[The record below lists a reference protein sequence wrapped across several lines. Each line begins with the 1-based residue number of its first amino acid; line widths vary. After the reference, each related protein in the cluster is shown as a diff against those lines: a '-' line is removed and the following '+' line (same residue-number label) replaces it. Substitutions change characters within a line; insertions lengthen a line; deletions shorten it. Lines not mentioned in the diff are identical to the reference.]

1 MRIRGSFFAL
11 LIAFFP
17 PLAGAADAAPAR
29 VAIKAGH
36 LLDVRTGKQRDD
48 VVVVVENGRIASIG
62 TSVPAGAEVV
72 DLAGR
77 TLMPGLIDV
86 HVHLLLDWTDV
97 SSAAAL
103 RMSAA
108 RGALFG
114 LKNLQ
119 TYLRHGFTTVRDAG
133 EVDAGYG
140 QFALRDAIRA
150 GMFQGPRVVSAGQF
164 VSLSGGHG
172 DADTLAPDYAL
183 ARRTNI
189 ADTVEEVGVVVRRD
203 LKYGADWIK
212 LMATGGV
219 MDPLSDF
226 NVQELSF
233 EQMQRAVELAHRAHR
248 KVMAHAE
255 GTAGIVA
262 AVRAG
267 VDSIEHGT
275 LLDEE
280 GAALMQQKGTWLVP
294 TLHTFQ
300 RGVEVAEQIHTDPLS
315 IEKGKAILKYQQPAF
330 ALAIRH
336 RLKIAFGDDDD
347 PEYALDEF
355 DSLVKGGLSPLQAIQ
370 AATIN
375 GAELLGLAD
384 QIGTVEPGK
393 VADLVAVEGDP
404 IKDIGAM
411 HRVVFVMAN
420 GQVAR

>member
-1 MRIRGSFFAL
+1 MRITLSLLALSFAFAP
-11 LIAFFP
+11 IVH
-17 PLAGAADAAPAR
+17 AAEPSPR

-36 LLDVRTGKQRDD
+36 VLDVRSGKMRDNA
-48 VVVVVENGRIASIG
+48 VVVVENGRIASIG
-62 TSVPAGAEVV
+62 TSVPDGARVI
-72 DLAGR
+72 DLPGK
-77 TLMPGLIDV
+77 TLLPGLIDV
-86 HVHLLLDWTDV
+86 HVHLLLDWTDA
-97 SSAAAL
+97 SSVGEL
-103 RMSAA
+103 RMGAA

-119 TYLRHGFTTVRDAG
+119 TFLRQGFTTVRDAG
-133 EVDAGYG
+133 EVDPGYG

-150 GMFQGPRVVSAGQF
+150 GMFDGPRVVAAGQF

-172 DADTLAPDYAL
+172 DADSLAPEFAL
-183 ARRTNI
+183 SRRPNI
-189 ADTVEEVGVVVRRD
+189 ADNVEEIGVVVRRD

-226 NVQELSF
+226 RTQELSF
-233 EQMQRAVELAHRAHR
+233 EQMQRAVEIAHRAHR

-262 AVRAG
+262 AARAG

-280 GAALMQQKGTWLVP
+280 GAALMQKQGTWLVP

-300 RGVEVAEQIHTDPLS
+300 RGVEVGEQIHTDPIA

-330 ALAIRH
+330 TLAIKH
-336 RLKIAFGDDDD
+336 HLKIAFGDDDD
-347 PEYALDEF
+347 PSFALYEF
-355 DSLVKGGLSPLQAIQ
+355 DSLVKGGLTPLQAIQ

-375 GAELLGLAD
+375 GAELLGLSD
-384 QIGTVEPGK
+384 QIGSIEVGK
-393 VADLVAVEGDP
+393 AADLVAVDGDP
-404 IKDIGAM
+404 TADIGAM
-411 HRVVFVMAN
+411 HRVAFVMAN
-420 GQVAR
+420 GNVSR

>member
-1 MRIRGSFFAL
+1 MHHLLAAL
-11 LIAFFP
+11 LAFAPFVQ
-17 PLAGAADAAPAR
+17 AADAPPAR
-29 VAIKAGH
+29 VAIKAAH

-62 TSVPAGAEVV
+62 TAVPAGAEVI
-72 DLAGR
+72 DLGGK
-77 TLMPGLIDV
+77 TLLPGLVDV
-86 HVHLLLDWTDV
+86 HVHLLFDWTDA
-97 SSAAAL
+97 SSASAL
-103 RMSAA
+103 RMGAA

-114 LKNLQ
+114 LKNLE

-133 EVDAGYG
+133 EIDPGYG
-140 QFALRDAIRA
+140 QFALRDAIKS
-150 GMFQGPRVVSAGQF
+150 GMFAGPRVLCAGQF

-172 DADTLAPDYAL
+172 DVDSLAPEFAL
-183 ARRTNI
+183 ARRPNI
-189 ADTVEEVGVVVRRD
+189 ADNVEEIGVVVRRD

-226 NVQELSF
+226 HTQELSL

-300 RGVEVAEQIHTDPLS
+300 RGVEVGEQVHADPAS

-330 ALAIRH
+330 ALALKH
-336 RLKIAFGDDDD
+336 KLKIAFGDDDD
-347 PEYALDEF
+347 PEFALYEF
-355 DSLVKGGLSPLQAIQ
+355 DSLVKGGLTPLQAIQ

-375 GAELLGLAD
+375 GAELLGLEKE
-384 QIGTVEPGK
+384 IGSIEAGK
-393 VADLVAVEGDP
+393 AADLIAVDGDP
-404 IKDIGAM
+404 TKDIGAM
-411 HRVVFVMAN
+411 HGIAFVMAQ
-420 GQVAR
+420 GKIVH